1 MPYCTYAPH
10 YHHALARLR
19 ASGALGATEAERF
32 ARGHGGRA
40 RAVPRS
46 SSSCRARRYRPPPA
60 LPSPVYTTLT
70 RMCHKNFVV
79 MVFVGGE
86 GFRLTATQLLFLLRV
101 DRFAGDFFAAGFFA
115 GDFFAVGF
123 LAGLFAFEAGFAGL
137 FLAAGFLGDAAFF
150 AGDLCGDR

>member
-1 MPYCTYAPH
+1 
-10 YHHALARLR
+10 
-19 ASGALGATEAERF
+19 
-32 ARGHGGRA
+32 
-40 RAVPRS
+40 
-46 SSSCRARRYRPPPA
+46 
-60 LPSPVYTTLT
+60 
-70 RMCHKNFVV
+70 MCHKNFVV
-79 MVFVGGE
+79 MVFVGGM
-86 GFRLTATQLLFLLRV
+86 GVRHGTKFYFFLLRV